1 MFNYVNI
8 EHMCYRR
15 KSLIPTGDG
24 MSRLSIEIPESQHQQ
39 IKAMAALRGVS
50 IKDYILEKTLTPAQ
64 AATGKFEESALVQL
78 EAFLAPR
85 IAAAGRGE
93 FEHST
98 IKEIMAEA
106 RLQRKKK

>member
-1 MFNYVNI
+1 
-8 EHMCYRR
+8 
-15 KSLIPTGDG
+15 

-50 IKDYILEKTLTPAQ
+50 IKEYKLERTLRHAQ
-64 AATGKFEESALVQL
+64 SATDNSEAEALAQL

-85 IAAAGRGE
+85 IAAAERGE
-93 FEHST
+93 FDRST
-98 IKEIMAEA
+98 IAEIMAEA